1 MPDSC
6 PEALS
11 FSNAAAFIAQQI
23 GHRPDPT
30 SLFRWAQQ
38 GKLRTFKCGRR
49 RLTTRGAVL
58 EMLAAFN
65 APKDEAPAQTAPR
78 SDVRR
83 AGAAA
88 AARIARTGG

>member
-1 MPDSC
+1 MPDLC

-11 FSNAAAFIAQQI
+11 ISKAAALIAQLI
-23 GHRPDPT
+23 GHRVDRT
-30 SLFRWAQQ
+30 TLFRWALQ
-38 GKLRTFKCGRR
+38 GRLRTFKCGRR
-49 RLTTRGAVL
+49 RLTTRDAVL

>member
-1 MPDSC
+1 MPDLC

-11 FSNAAAFIAQQI
+11 ISKAAALIAQET
-23 GHRPDPT
+23 GHHPHPAT
-30 SLFRWAQQ
+30 LIRWAQQ
-38 GKLRTFKCGRR
+38 GRLRTFKCGRR

>member
-1 MPDSC
+1 MPDLC

-11 FSNAAAFIAQQI
+11 ISKAAAFVAEQT
-23 GHRPDPT
+23 GYKPNPAT
-30 SLFRWAQQ
+30 VLRWAQQ
-38 GKLRTFKCGRR
+38 GRLRTFKCGRR
-49 RLTTRGAVL
+49 RLTTRDAVL